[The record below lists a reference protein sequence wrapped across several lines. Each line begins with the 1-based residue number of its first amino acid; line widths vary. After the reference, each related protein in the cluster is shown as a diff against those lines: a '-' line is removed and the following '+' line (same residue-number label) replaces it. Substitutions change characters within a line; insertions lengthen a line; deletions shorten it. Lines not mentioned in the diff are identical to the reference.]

1 MTVHRYI
8 AAGRLPAFK
17 VDRRVRVQ
25 KEDVE
30 ILLIP
35 IVPQEPGIGGATRDE
50 RAGHRREAER
60 PARPLRLTD
69 EERNAIL
76 AAIEESRRER
86 IALAAKYKDVLVPS
100 SLELLDEARA
110 QRTREL
116 SWSSSMR
123 RSR

>member
-1 MTVHRYI
+1 M
-8 AAGRLPAFK
+8 
-17 VDRRVRVQ
+17 Q

-60 PARPLRLTD
+60 PAHPLRLTD
-69 EERNAIL
+69 EERDAIL